1 MCELFGF
8 SSRTPKEINEDLKEF
23 FSHSDQHPHGWGL
36 ALLDGSDAAI
46 EKEPIQASKS
56 IYLKARLREPIQ
68 VTNLLAHI
76 RYATIGNTE
85 WRNCH
90 PYTGLDSSGRRWTL
104 IHNGTIFE
112 YAPMNKYVSIQNG
125 DTDSERIL
133 LYFLDEINAYSA
145 ELGRPLKAEERFA
158 LLDRLIVAMAP
169 ENKLNL
175 LVYDGEL
182 LYAHTNYANSLY
194 QRVTNDSICI
204 TTRPLTLGK
213 WEPVPFTTLVAYR
226 VNKIAFTG
234 TNHGIEYFVDE
245 EKMRLLYLAFAEL

>member
-8 SSRTPKEINEDLKEF
+8 SSHKPEKINQELKEF
-23 FSHSDQHPHGWGL
+23 FSHSNQHPHGWGL
-36 ALLDGSDAAI
+36 ALLNGNDAAI
-46 EKEPIQASKS
+46 EKEPLQASKS
-56 IYLKARLREPIQ
+56 RYLKERLREPIQ
-68 VTNLLAHI
+68 VTTALAHI

-112 YAPMNKYVSIQNG
+112 YEPMNQYVSTQNG

-133 LYFLDEINAYSA
+133 LYILDQLNDRASQ
-145 ELGRPLKAEERFA
+145 LGRPLEAAERFA
-158 LLDRLIVAMAP
+158 LLDRLVVAMAP

-175 LVYDGEL
+175 LIYDGEL
-182 LYAHTNYANSLY
+182 LYVHTNYANSLY
-194 QRVTNDSICI
+194 QRITENSLCI
-204 TTRPLTLGK
+204 TTQPLALGK
-213 WEPVPFTTLVAYR
+213 WEPVPFTTLLAYR
-226 VNKIAFTG
+226 VNKLAFTG